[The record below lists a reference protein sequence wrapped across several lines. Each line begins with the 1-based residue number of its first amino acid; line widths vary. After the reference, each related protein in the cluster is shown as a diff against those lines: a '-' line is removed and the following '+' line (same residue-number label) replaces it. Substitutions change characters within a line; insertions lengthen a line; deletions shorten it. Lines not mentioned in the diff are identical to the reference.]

1 MSNVPRWA
9 VLATACA
16 AALTAVAG
24 CSSDSAKNDDDS
36 KQAKG
41 AKGSSAAPS
50 DPSANPSA
58 NPSSNSSANPSASSA
73 ASGGAPSGTPRT
85 GSPPARS
92 APAGSAPAGSAPARS
107 APAGSPT
114 PPPPSGSIPVGPGP
128 QPSYAVQQQPAAG
141 SCHYRFT
148 PAKEPLPD
156 PACTPGATNPKVTR
170 DTLKTTI
177 CRSGYTAGIRPPTNI
192 TSRQKTA
199 NAAAYGY
206 KGPLGDA
213 EYTHLIGLQLGGDPN
228 DPRNLWVVPPS
239 PGRKAVKGAG
249 NPKDVVE
256 TRLKD
261 AVCSGK
267 ADLVKAQQAVAR
279 DWTTALDVLGVPGK
293 PAKGGT
299 TSLPDDDG

>member
-1 MSNVPRWA
+1 M
-9 VLATACA
+9 LATACA

-24 CSSDSAKNDDDS
+24 CSSDSSKNDDD

-41 AKGSSAAPS
+41 AAGASATPSGASAGSSAGSSANPS
-50 DPSANPSA
+50 ANSSANPSA
-58 NPSSNSSANPSASSA
+58 NPSGSSA

-92 APAGSAPAGSAPARS
+92 APAGSAPARS
-107 APAGSPT
+107 APAGSP
-114 PPPPSGSIPVGPGP
+114 PPAPPSGSIPVGPGP

-156 PACTPGATNPKVTR
+156 PACTPGATNPKVTQA
-170 DTLKTTI
+170 TLKTTI
-177 CRSGYTAGIRPPTNI
+177 CRSGYTAGIRPPTSV

-213 EYTHLIGLQLGGDPN
+213 EYSHLIGLQLGGDPN
-228 DPRNLWVVPPS
+228 DARNLWVVPPS
-239 PGRKAVKGAG
+239 PARKEAKGPG
-249 NPKDVVE
+249 NAKDVVE
-256 TRLKD
+256 TQLKN

-293 PAKGGT
+293 AAKGGT
-299 TSLPDDDG
+299 ASLPDEDG

>member
-24 CSSDSAKNDDDS
+24 CSSDSSKNDDG
-36 KQAKG
+36 KQTG
-41 AKGSSAAPS
+41 AKGTSAAPS
-50 DPSANPSA
+50 GSSADPSANPSSGSSA
-58 NPSSNSSANPSASSA
+58 NPSANPSASSA
-73 ASGGAPSGTPRT
+73 ASASSGGAPSGSPRT
-85 GSPPARS
+85 GSPPSRS
-92 APAGSAPAGSAPARS
+92 APAGSAPAGSPLPS
-107 APAGSPT
+107 L
-114 PPPPSGSIPVGPGP
+114 PSGSIPVGPGP
-128 QPSYAVQQQPAAG
+128 QASYAVQQQPAAG

-156 PACTPGATNPKVTR
+156 PACTPGATNPKVTPA
-170 DTLKTTI
+170 TLKTTI
-177 CRSGYTAGIRPPTNI
+177 CRSGYTAGIRPPTSV
-192 TSRQKTA
+192 TSRQKAA

-213 EYTHLIGLQLGGDPN
+213 EYAHLIGLQLGGDPN
-228 DPRNLWVVPPS
+228 DSRNLWVVPPS

-256 TRLKD
+256 SRLKD

-299 TSLPDDDG
+299 ASLPDDG